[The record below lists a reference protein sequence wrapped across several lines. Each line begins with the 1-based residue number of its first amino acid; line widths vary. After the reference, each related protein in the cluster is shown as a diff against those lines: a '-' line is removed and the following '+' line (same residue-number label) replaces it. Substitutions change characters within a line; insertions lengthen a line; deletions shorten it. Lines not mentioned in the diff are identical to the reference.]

1 MTCPPTIDWEGRYRE
16 GSTGWERQG
25 LNPAFIAWRER
36 RVLTPCRILMPG
48 AGRSPEP
55 VALAEAGFEVTAVDA
70 APSAVAVQRARFEA
84 LRVRATIVE
93 ADLLAWEPD
102 APFEAIYDQTCLCAL
117 PPSLWAEYVARL
129 RRWLQ
134 PDGRLFVLFMQTG
147 HPGGPPFDCP
157 LAEMRRLFAENAWE
171 WPTLLPERVPHSAG
185 RFEQPAV
192 LVRL

>member
-1 MTCPPTIDWEGRYRE
+1 VTSPSTIDWEGRYRE

-25 LNPAFIAWRER
+25 LNPAFIVWREMGFLIR
-36 RVLTPCRILMPG
+36 CRILVPG

-84 LRVRATIVE
+84 LRVRATVVE

-117 PPSLWAEYVARL
+117 PPSLWPEYLVRL
-129 RRWLQ
+129 RRWLL
-134 PDGRLFVLFMQTG
+134 PGGRLFVLFMQTG

-157 LAEMRRLFAENAWE
+157 IAEMRRLFGEDAWE
-171 WPTLLPERVPHSAG
+171 WPGLLPERVAHSAG
-185 RFEQPAV
+185 RFGQPAV
-192 LVRL
+192 LVRR